1 MPVIST
7 YTRTSGSLGYPEAFR
22 EMSST
27 RQTRPFVRGPFYKA
41 FASQACVWKDGSSGI
56 GERNIAFN
64 KAKLTS
70 YEPDVRDLCDTVREA
85 AYSRLMGK
93 ALPRAAMLV
102 NMAQGAQSWE
112 MVAARTMQLVR
123 AFKHLRSGNLGGFAA
138 ELSLNSN
145 VVRRRITRKR
155 AMQDPSGAWL
165 EFTFG
170 WSPLIGDI
178 YNAINVLQTAFPTVP
193 SRGSAS
199 ESSSTKE
206 VFRPNWYRLTNTKA
220 QCRLVADLVVTNPN
234 LLLANQLG
242 LLNPAAVVWDIIP
255 FSFVVDWFLPV
266 GGFIKTFND
275 QAGLELQGQCTTLKV
290 WVDQNDVWNG
300 EPGEHQASSV
310 HRFVGPFVKP
320 GFPTKLKL
328 PTGSLWLAAT
338 SVALAIQVFGGK
350 K

>member
-1 MPVIST
+1 MPIEST
-7 YTRTSGSLGYPEAFR
+7 YVRVDGSLGYPEPFR
-22 EMSST
+22 QMFST
-27 RQTRPFVRGPFYKA
+27 RQKRPFVRAPFYKT
-41 FASQACVWKDGSSGI
+41 FASQAYTWKDGSSGI
-56 GERNIAFN
+56 GERNIAHN
-64 KAKLTS
+64 KATAYYHDPEL
-70 YEPDVRDLCDTVREA
+70 RDTVRAA

-93 ALPRAAMLV
+93 ALPQAAMLV
-102 NMAQGAQSWE
+102 NMAQGVQTWE
-112 MVAARTMQLVR
+112 MIATRTMQLVR
-123 AFKHLRSGNLGGFAA
+123 AFTHLRRGRLGGFAA
-138 ELSLNSN
+138 ELSLSPN
-145 VVRRRITRKR
+145 VVRRRLSPKR

-170 WSPLIGDI
+170 WSPFIGDI
-178 YNAINVLQTAFPTVP
+178 YNAIDVLQTAFPTVP
-193 SRGSAS
+193 SRGSATAS
-199 ESSSTKE
+199 RSTHE
-206 VFRPNWYRLTNTKA
+206 VFRPNWYRHTNTVA

-266 GGFIKTFND
+266 GKFIKTFND

-300 EPGEHQASSV
+300 EPGEHQASCVDRILGS
-310 HRFVGPFVKP
+310 FVKP

-328 PTGSLWLAAT
+328 PTGSMWLAAT

>member
-7 YTRTSGSLGYPEAFR
+7 YTRTTGSLGYPSIYR
-22 EMSST
+22 ELISS
-27 RQTRPFVRGPFYKA
+27 RQKRPFVRAPFSKT
-41 FASQACVWKDGSSGI
+41 FASKACVWKDGSSGI
-56 GERNIAFN
+56 GERNIAYN
-64 KAKLTS
+64 KAALYAS
-70 YEPDVRDLCDTVREA
+70 DPDLRDTVRA
-85 AYSRLMGK
+85 TAYSRLMGK
-93 ALPRAAMLV
+93 ALPQAAMLV
-102 NMAQGAQSWE
+102 NIAQGVQTWE
-112 MVAARTMQLVR
+112 MVAMRTMQLVR
-123 AFKHLRSGNLGGFAA
+123 AYKHLRRGNLGGFAA

-145 VVRRRITRKR
+145 VVRRRVTRKR

-170 WSPLIGDI
+170 WSPFIGDI
-178 YNAINVLQTAFPTVP
+178 YNAIDVLQTAFPTVP
-193 SRGSAS
+193 SRGSAT
-199 ESSSTKE
+199 ESRSTKE
-206 VFRPNWYRLTNTKA
+206 VFRPNWYRLTDTKA

-266 GGFIKTFND
+266 GKFIKTFND

-290 WVDQNDVWNG
+290 WVNQNDVWNG

-310 HRFVGPFVKP
+310 HRLIGPFVKP

-328 PTGSLWLAAT
+328 PTGSMWLAAT
-338 SVALAIQVFGGK
+338 SVALAIQVFGSK